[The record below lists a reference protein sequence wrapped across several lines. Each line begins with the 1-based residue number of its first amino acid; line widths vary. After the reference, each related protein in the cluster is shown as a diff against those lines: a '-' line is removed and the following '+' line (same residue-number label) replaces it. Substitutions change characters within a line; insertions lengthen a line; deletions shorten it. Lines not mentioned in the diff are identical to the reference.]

1 MSVLFSTL
9 AQAQNISKDWSGN
22 SISFEITKMVIDPY
36 GLKTFEVS
44 ITSTKNVDVELI
56 FMSAPYL
63 GESLVSGSYSKE
75 QVFVN
80 VITGQVNKFTC
91 NQKIIFQGSEKAL
104 VQIGARWDNG
114 TQGENL
120 FVEQKLVIPVIR
132 KLFVAN
138 TTSVTPSQIV
148 VNSNITTSNLDDVAS
163 FEVADANGTILMKVT
178 ETIGAT
184 VDAVNLT
191 KSITIDLNQFPT
203 ASTLTT
209 TSGTGGSQ
217 KMKLKSANVG
227 ISSLV
232 SNGVLTDETTISFIS
247 ILGQVTETTWEQ
259 EKNKSRDGV
268 IRLATGETFRKP
280 QIIK

>member
-1 MSVLFSTL
+1 MSVFFITL